1 MTSVRPITPA
11 EHLAFISEWPKGTV
25 SFLQTPGWAAVKN
38 EWRGESLGW
47 FDASGALVGA
57 GLVLYRKVPKLNR
70 YLAYLPEGPT
80 LDWTGPG
87 LDQHLAALAAYLK
100 GQRAFAIRMGPPVV
114 TRRWHAPTLK
124 TALADPALI
133 QLDDVPADESDADAL
148 AVVDTLTGLGWRP
161 LSASGGF
168 AAGQPQFNF
177 WIPLIDAAGA
187 VLDDDALLA
196 GMNQQWRRNIRK
208 ADKEGVEVRTGRRD
222 DLVDFHRIYVETAQR
237 DHFTPRPLAYFER
250 MWDALTAES
259 PDRLQLYL
267 AQHQGDLVAATTMV
281 QVGKHAWYSYGA
293 STTAKREVR
302 GSNAVQWQMMRD
314 ARDAGAAV
322 YDMRGITDT
331 VAADDPH
338 AGLLQFKV
346 GTGGQAVE
354 YVGEWDMPLKRATY
368 AAFMAWMRRRG
379 TARGGSGD
387 DAQ

>member
-70 YLAYLPEGPT
+70 YLAYLPEGPA

-114 TRRWHAPTLK
+114 TRRWNAPTLK

-168 AAGQPQFNF
+168 AAGQPKFNF
-177 WIPLIDAAGA
+177 WIPLVDAAGA

-237 DHFTPRPLAYFER
+237 DHFTPRPLSYFER

-259 PDRLQLYL
+259 PERLRLYL

-354 YVGEWDMPLKRATY
+354 YVGEWDLPLKRATY

>member
-1 MTSVRPITPA
+1 
-11 EHLAFISEWPKGTV
+11 LAFIADWPKGTV

-47 FDASGALVGA
+47 FDANGALVGA

-70 YLAYLPEGPT
+70 FLAYLPEGPA
-80 LDWTGPG
+80 LDWTSPG

-100 GQRAFAIRMGPPVV
+100 GQRAFAIRMGPPIV

-148 AVVDTLTGLGWRP
+148 AIVDTLAGLGWRP

-168 AAGQPQFNF
+168 AAGQPKFNF

-208 ADKEGVEVRTGRRD
+208 ADKEGVEVRMGRCD

-259 PDRLQLYL
+259 PERLRLYL
-267 AQHQGDLVAATTMV
+267 AHHQGDLVAATTMV

-314 ARDAGAAV
+314 ARDAGAVV

-331 VAADDPH
+331 VSADDPH

-354 YVGEWDMPLKRATY
+354 YVGEWDLPLKRATY

>member
-47 FDASGALVGA
+47 FDANGALVGA

-70 YLAYLPEGPT
+70 YLAYLPEGPA

-87 LDQHLAALAAYLK
+87 LDQHLAALGAYLK
-100 GQRAFAIRMGPPVV
+100 DQRAFAIRMGPPVV
-114 TRRWHAPTLK
+114 TRRWNAPTLK

-168 AAGQPQFNF
+168 AAGQPKFNF
-177 WIPLIDAAGA
+177 WIPLVDAAGA

-259 PDRLQLYL
+259 PERLRLYL

-354 YVGEWDMPLKRATY
+354 YVGEWDLPLKRATY